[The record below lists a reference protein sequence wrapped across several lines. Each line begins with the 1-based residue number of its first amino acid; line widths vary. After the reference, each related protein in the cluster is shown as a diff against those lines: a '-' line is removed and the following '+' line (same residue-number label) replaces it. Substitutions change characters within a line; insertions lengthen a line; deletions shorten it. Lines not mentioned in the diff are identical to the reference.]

1 MKTLLKKIDLLAF
14 SFLGITGA
22 LFVFSQSVQAQAPA
36 GPVAAPPPGTVAAAK
51 TPEPVPLPPPR
62 QSILGAWK
70 LNRDESDDPR
80 KRMEESR
87 ESNRGRYGSR
97 RSGGWPG
104 GGGYGGRRGGMG
116 GGESDEDRERMHELL
131 RPARTMTFSMTGAE
145 VDLQDDGDRKR
156 AFMTDGRKL
165 KKSKDDNYQEI
176 AAKWDGSRLV
186 TDEKSPRGG
195 KMSRSFELS
204 PDGRQLFENLHIES
218 SGRSS
223 RSLDLHYVYDISVQ
237 TTQ

>member
-1 MKTLLKKIDLLAF
+1 MKKHDLLTF
-14 SFLGITGA
+14 SFLAIAGTLLVCSESA
-22 LFVFSQSVQAQAPA
+22 LAQAPA
-36 GPVAAPPPGTVAAAK
+36 GPVAAPPPGTAPAAK
-51 TPEPVPLPPPR
+51 APEPAPLPPPR

-70 LNRDESDDPR
+70 LNKDESDDPR
-80 KRMEESR
+80 RQMRDSR
-87 ESNRGRYGSR
+87 DSNGGGYGAR
-97 RSGGWPG
+97 RPGGWPG

-116 GGESDEDRERMHELL
+116 GGESDEERQKMHELL
-131 RPARTMTFSMTGAE
+131 SPPATMSFSMTGAE
-145 VDLQDDGDRKR
+145 VDLRDDRDRKR

-195 KMSRSFELS
+195 KMSRTFELS
-204 PDGRQLFENLHIES
+204 PDGRQLYENLHVEG
-218 SGRSS
+218 SGRNN
-223 RSLDLHYVYDISVQ
+223 RSLEVHYVYDISVP